1 MELFIFGRFHAR
13 EGQESVVEAGVREV
27 VRLTREEPGCLSIN
41 GFRSLRDPRLFYIH
55 AHWTDVDTFEV
66 HARQPH
72 TRNFLKM
79 VELLIDH
86 PLDITRS
93 EVIG

>member
-1 MELFIFGRFHAR
+1 MELYIFGRFHAR
-13 EGQESVVEAGVREV
+13 EGQENAIADGVREV
-27 VRLTREEPGCLSIN
+27 VRLTREEPGCIAIN

-55 AHWTDVDTFEV
+55 ARWADVETFEV

-72 TRNFLKM
+72 TRSFLKM
-79 VELLIDH
+79 VEPIIDH
-86 PLDITRS
+86 PLDITRA